1 MAFMENQYSFN
12 TEPTDVPCEACGST
26 ENVLNCDSDFGPLSV
41 ALCPDCI
48 DADYDPDADC

>member
-12 TEPTDVPCEACGST
+12 TEPTDVPCEACGAT